1 MCYNGWYLK
10 LRKSGTYGVSQAVLT
25 WKQVKCLQGASSEQ
39 NVNTGS
45 TEPVEG
51 KKSNSS
57 VGLRWLTAAIG
68 MPIVLLFV
76 WFGGWAAFA
85 AILLIIVLGTF
96 ELHAMLRHIG
106 YHPLIWI
113 SLGLCVV
120 FLLSAMFPS
129 QRLLLL
135 EIGLGACLPASFV
148 WIFFRRQ
155 KLEGALVDWALTLAI
170 AVYLGWPMS
179 YFLLIRGYEP
189 GMLHLSER
197 TWLSLPPGVWW
208 LLVTLLGV
216 WGFDAS
222 AFFAGRY
229 FGRHKLAPTISPAK
243 TWEGV
248 IGGMML
254 SITASLVLTVLPL
267 GVPWYLAILLGI
279 LIGAAGTIGDLAES
293 LIKRQTRVKDS
304 GQIIPGHGGMLDRVD
319 SLLFAV
325 MVVYFFSLF
334 FVR

>member
-1 MCYNGWYLK
+1 MN
-10 LRKSGTYGVSQAVLT
+10 
-25 WKQVKCLQGASSEQ
+25 CLQGASSEQ
-39 NVNTGS
+39 NVKTGS
-45 TEPVEG
+45 PEPVEG
-51 KKSNSS
+51 KGSRSS

-85 AILLIIVLGTF
+85 AILLIVVLGTL
-96 ELHAMLRHIG
+96 ELHAMLLNTG
-106 YHPLIWI
+106 YHPVIWI
-113 SLGLCVV
+113 SFGLCVL
-120 FLLSAMFPS
+120 FLLSAMFPL

-135 EIGLGACLPASFV
+135 EIGLSAFLPTSFI

-155 KLEGALVDWALTLAI
+155 RLEGALVDWALTLVI

-189 GMLHLSER
+189 ATLHLTSPV
-197 TWLSLPPGVWW
+197 WVSLPSGVWW
-208 LLVTLLGV
+208 LLITLLGV

-229 FGRHKLAPTISPAK
+229 FGRHKLAPSISPAK

-248 IGGMML
+248 LGGMVL

-279 LIGAAGTIGDLAES
+279 LIGSAGTLGDLAES
-293 LIKRQTRVKDS
+293 LIKRQTHVKDS

-325 MVVYFFSLF
+325 LVVYFFSLF
-334 FVR
+334 FIR

>member
-1 MCYNGWYLK
+1 M
-10 LRKSGTYGVSQAVLT
+10 
-25 WKQVKCLQGASSEQ
+25 QGASSEQ
-39 NVNTGS
+39 NVKTGS
-45 TEPVEG
+45 SEPAEG
-51 KKSNSS
+51 KKSSSS
-57 VGLRWLTAAIG
+57 VGLRWLTAAVA

-85 AILLIIVLGTF
+85 ATLLVVVLGTL
-96 ELHAMLRHIG
+96 ELHNMLLHAG

-113 SLGLCVV
+113 SFSLSVL
-120 FLLSAMFPS
+120 FLLSAMFPL
-129 QRLLLL
+129 QRLLIL
-135 EIGLGACLPASFV
+135 EVGLGASLPVSFV
-148 WIFFRRQ
+148 WIFLRRQ
-155 KLEGALVDWALTLAI
+155 KLEGALVDWALTLTI

-189 GMLHLSER
+189 SMLHF
-197 TWLSLPPGVWW
+197 TGPVWVSLPPGAWW
-208 LLVTLLGV
+208 LLITLLGV

-248 IGGMML
+248 LGGMIL
-254 SITASLVLTVLPL
+254 SITAGLVLTVIPL
-267 GVPWYLAILLGI
+267 GVPWYLAIVLGI
-279 LIGAAGTIGDLAES
+279 LIGVAGTVGDLAES
-293 LIKRQTRVKDS
+293 LIKRQTNVKDS

-325 MVVYFFSLF
+325 IVVYFFSLF
-334 FVR
+334 FMK